1 MDEKIP
7 AGFSQ
12 ETWDK
17 LTPEQKKVYL
27 DAQAQGGGNQQA
39 AYQQAAS
46 QQADMMKNMQK
57 MTIFSTIFS
66 MISSFLPNIFRR
78 FRD

>member
-27 DAQAQGGGNQQA
+27 DAQGGGNQQA
-39 AYQQAAS
+39 SNQQTGK
-46 QQADMMKNMQK
+46 QQEDMMKNIQK

-66 MISSFLPNIFRR
+66 MISSFLPSIFRR
-78 FRD
+78 FKD